1 MNNTFD
7 LIVIGTG
14 TAASTAA
21 HECRSAGWNV
31 AIIDSLPFGGTCA
44 LRGCDPKKVLVE
56 AAKVIDSTQRH
67 ENKGIVGSE
76 GIRIKWSDLMNFK
89 RTFTEPRPKLR
100 EDGYI
105 KAGIVPFHGH
115 AQFTGPTTIKVR
127 IGDNNDKNEKKE
139 NNDNRNDTILSGKHI
154 VIATG
159 ATPTTLN
166 IPGSE
171 NIITSDQFL
180 EFWNDRL
187 PERIAFVGGGYIS
200 FEFAHLAARAGAK
213 VTILHRGKRP
223 LEHFDP
229 DLVDRL
235 VQRSKDL
242 WIDIRLQA
250 AVKRINKLSSS
261 RDESRL
267 VVHYSSDLSKNG
279 AYKTSSA
286 SLEADM
292 VVHGAGRVP
301 NLEGL
306 NLVAGG
312 IQHTPQGIQVNE
324 YLQSVSNPAV
334 YAAGDVAASKGL
346 PLTPAAS
353 YDGNVVANNL
363 VKGNTTKSNYT
374 GLPSVVFTIPPLV
387 SVGMHEK
394 EAKDQGLRFRTRYEN
409 TASWASSKRVGE
421 SCSGFK
427 VLIEEGTDRILG
439 AHIIGPHAEE
449 VINIF
454 SIAIRL
460 ELTAKDLNDP
470 ILYSYPTSS
479 SDVVYMLSVLQL
491 YLLCELHIMQCL

>member
-1 MNNTFD
+1 MNMNNTFD
-7 LIVIGTG
+7 LIVMGTG

-76 GIRIKWSDLMNFK
+76 GIRIRWSDLMSFK

-115 AQFTGPTTIKVR
+115 AKFTDPTTIKVE
-127 IGDNNDKNEKKE
+127 GQNN
-139 NNDNRNDTILSGKHI
+139 NNTRNRNNIILTGKHI

-159 ATPTTLN
+159 AIPVKLT

-180 EFWNDRL
+180 ELPNDRL
-187 PERIAFVGGGYIS
+187 PERIVFVGGGYIS
-200 FEFAHLAARAGAK
+200 FEFAHVAARAGAK
-213 VTILHRGKRP
+213 VTILHHGKRP

-229 DLVDRL
+229 DLVSQL
-235 VQRSKDL
+235 VQRSKDIG
-242 WIDIRLQA
+242 IDIRLQA
-250 AVKRINKLSSS
+250 EVNRVDRSFYSHDN
-261 RDESRL
+261 SRL
-267 VVHYSSDLSKNG
+267 VVHYSSYVTEDGKG
-279 AYKTSSA
+279 KTSSR

-301 NLEGL
+301 NLEEL
-306 NLVAGG
+306 NLVAGKVKY
-312 IQHTPQGIQVNE
+312 TSRGIQVNE

-334 YAAGDVAASKGL
+334 YAAGDVAASGGA

-353 YDGNVVANNL
+353 YDGTLVANNL
-363 VKGNTTKSNYT
+363 LKGNTMKSNYT
-374 GLPSVVFTIPPLV
+374 GLPSVVFTIPPLAATGV
-387 SVGMHEK
+387 QEK
-394 EAKDQGLRFRTRYEN
+394 EAKDIGLRFRTVYRN
-409 TASWASSKRVGE
+409 TNGWASSKRVGE
-421 SCSGFK
+421 TCSGFK
-427 VLIEEGTDRILG
+427 LLIEEGTDRILG
-439 AHIIGPHAEE
+439 AHMIGPHAEE

-454 SIAIRL
+454 SIAIRSG
-460 ELTAKDLNDP
+460 LTAKTLNDP

-479 SDVVYMLSVLQL
+479 SDVVYMLSK
-491 YLLCELHIMQCL
+491 